1 MWFDKDRGFQNKVL
15 SSSSSIKTRTKVG
28 KEICSQNKVLSS
40 RIRTGAKVGTV
51 GRSRGA
57 EWERGLLTF
66 SLFSSCVLAPH
77 FLTFRMCKR
86 CLPCQWMTWKRVR
99 DPGNWLTVTH
109 CCTYRPWLT
118 LTLQPRTLPR
128 PRIKTVTKTYITT
141 ITTMTNILANSCNT
155 VTSIGKRPLCFFL
168 LKPGTENS
176 EIFELLY
183 FYIFAAA
190 CFKTRQICYRA
201 LWLKWE
207 RRSEPFFQTF
217 YRMVVVLLIIIII
230 R

>member
-1 MWFDKDRGFQNKVL
+1 MWFDKDRCFQNKVL
-15 SSSSSIKTRTKVG
+15 SSSSSIKTRAKVG

-51 GRSRGA
+51 QRSRGA

-66 SLFSSCVLAPH
+66 SLFSSCVLARH

-141 ITTMTNILANSCNT
+141 TITTMTNILANSCNT
-155 VTSIGKRPLCFFL
+155 VTSIGKRPLRFFL
-168 LKPGTENS
+168 LKAWSRKFWNIWAF
-176 EIFELLY
+176 IFLY
-183 FYIFAAA
+183 F
-190 CFKTRQICYRA
+190 RGR
-201 LWLKWE
+201 
-207 RRSEPFFQTF
+207 
-217 YRMVVVLLIIIII
+217 LL
-230 R
+230 

>member
-1 MWFDKDRGFQNKVL
+1 MNDLKAGQGSWQLADSDTLLYISAMTN
-15 SSSSSIKTRTKVG
+15 TNTTTKN
-28 KEICSQNKVLSS
+28 I
-40 RIRTGAKVGTV
+40 
-51 GRSRGA
+51 
-57 EWERGLLTF
+57 
-66 SLFSSCVLAPH
+66 
-77 FLTFRMCKR
+77 
-86 CLPCQWMTWKRVR
+86 
-99 DPGNWLTVTH
+99 
-109 CCTYRPWLT
+109 
-118 LTLQPRTLPR
+118 
-128 PRIKTVTKTYITT
+128 TKTKDQDCDQDLQYITT

-155 VTSIGKRPLCFFL
+155 VTSIGKRPLHFFL
-168 LKPGTENS
+168 LKLGTENS